1 MIHTILV
8 EDDPMVAQINR
19 QYLLQ
24 LGEFQI
30 DGIFDNGGDALSHI
44 HQHQTDLAVLDVY
57 MPRMNGV
64 ELLRRLRCE
73 GIPIAVIMVTAATEV
88 QLVEEVLRLGAVDY
102 LIKPYSFERFRDAV
116 QKYLAKEDLLR
127 SRPVI
132 DQKTVDK
139 LLGQNPE
146 PPEEELRKGLNQKT
160 LSTICALMGE
170 QDGKSCTCES
180 LSAAS
185 GLSKVTVR
193 RYLNYLIET
202 DRIRSSLDYE
212 TGGRPRVLY
221 SLK

>member
-24 LGEFQI
+24 LGDFHI
-30 DGIFDNGGDALSHI
+30 DGIFDNGRDAMAHI
-44 HQHQTDLAVLDVY
+44 KKHPTDLAVLDVY
-57 MPRMNGV
+57 MPGINGV
-64 ELLRRLRCE
+64 ELLRQLRCQ
-73 GIPIAVIMVTAATEV
+73 GFRIAVIMVTAATEV
-88 QLVEEVLRLGAVDY
+88 SLVEEVLRLGAIDY
-102 LIKPYSFERFRDAV
+102 LIKPYSFQRFREAV

-127 SRPVI
+127 SSPVI
-132 DQKTVDK
+132 DQRTVDK
-139 LLGQNPE
+139 LLGRETE
-146 PPEEELRKGLNQKT
+146 PPVEDLRKGLNQKT
-160 LSTICALMGE
+160 LSLICALLGE
-170 QDGKSCTCES
+170 GTGRSHTCES

-202 DRIRSSLDYE
+202 EKIRSTLDYE